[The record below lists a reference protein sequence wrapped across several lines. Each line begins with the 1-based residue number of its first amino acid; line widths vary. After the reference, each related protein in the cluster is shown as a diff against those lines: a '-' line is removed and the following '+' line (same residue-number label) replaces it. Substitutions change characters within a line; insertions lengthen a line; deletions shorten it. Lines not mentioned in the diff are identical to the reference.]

1 MNKLVIAALAIGAMA
16 SCTKSTVQ
24 YEQPGEISLQPV
36 TQKATKA
43 AIDGNKYPDDG
54 RFKVWAL
61 WTKAAESSASDIPG
75 TLDDNYVEYINGGE
89 FAKKEDPNSWGGVT
103 PYYWPTTGSLF
114 FAGYSPADAI
124 GTFDYSWGTKTFT
137 ATDYEQSNNIA
148 ETKDLMWF
156 DVTDQ
161 SYNNNNNSITEGEK
175 TTPVNGVP
183 VKFQHALSWLTFNV
197 KRIDEAEKSNWRIKS
212 AKLFEIETMST
223 FTANAS
229 SKTWGSLSDSQAI
242 TVFEAD
248 GLGLELEKTD
258 INLARAYQEN
268 GDVIVIPQ
276 SCSFTNKDTYNAALV
291 IEYNLKTPAS
301 SEEDPVYI
309 PQSVTLSLEHGTN
322 GEAWEIGKH
331 YIYTITFG
339 GNEILI
345 SPTVTD
351 WTEPDENQNIEVQ

>member
-1 MNKLVIAALAIGAMA
+1 MKRLVIAALVIGAMA

-161 SYNNNNNSITEGEK
+161 SYNNNNNSITKGET

-197 KRIDEAEKSNWRIKS
+197 KRIDEAEKSNWKIKS
-212 AKLFEIETMST
+212 AKLLKIETMST
-223 FTANAS
+223 FTATAS
-229 SKTWGSLSDSQAI
+229 SKTWNTPTDSKVI
-242 TVFEAD
+242 TVYNNDAD
-248 GLGLELEKTD
+248 GLKLKTTD
-258 INLARAYQEN
+258 IDLAHEYNKN

-276 SCSFTNKDTYNAALV
+276 SCSFTNKDNYEAALV
-291 IEYNLKTPAS
+291 IEYDLKIPAS
-301 SEEDPVYI
+301 SEETPEYI
-309 PQSVTLSLEHGTN
+309 PQSVTLSLKHGTD
-322 GEAWEIGKH
+322 AWEIGKH
-331 YIYTITFG
+331 YIYNITFG

-345 SPTVTD
+345 YPKVTD
-351 WTEPDENQNIEVQ
+351 WTDVNQNIEVQ